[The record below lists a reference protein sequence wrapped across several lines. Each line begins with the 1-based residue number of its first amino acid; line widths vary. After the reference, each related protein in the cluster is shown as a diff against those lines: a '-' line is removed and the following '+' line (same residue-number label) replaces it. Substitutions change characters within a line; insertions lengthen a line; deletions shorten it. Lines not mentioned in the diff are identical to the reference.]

1 METGAAAGRLSAM
14 SQRIADRPV
23 EQLERALRSLRLD
36 SPNTLLDAALAVRGP
51 SAFLRDVGD
60 PLVRRLRDDETA
72 TRVAT
77 AMIEQ
82 RVLAHTRGWA
92 ATPGPLVALACAPW
106 EGRTVGLLA
115 LGFALAERSC
125 RITYLGSHT
134 PADVLRAYADEARC
148 AVVVI
153 AAEQEDAAVAER
165 RELAAISR
173 PLVVVGSARERLAR
187 MLGAPAVGPDTAAV
201 EIARTAR
208 TTSVLGDVR
217 RALPFRFQATAAT
230 R

>member
-1 METGAAAGRLSAM
+1 
-14 SQRIADRPV
+14 
-23 EQLERALRSLRLD
+23 
-36 SPNTLLDAALAVRGP
+36 
-51 SAFLRDVGD
+51 
-60 PLVRRLRDDETA
+60 
-72 TRVAT
+72 
-77 AMIEQ
+77 
-82 RVLAHTRGWA
+82 
-92 ATPGPLVALACAPW
+92 
-106 EGRTVGLLA
+106 VGLLA

-153 AAEQEDAAVAER
+153 AAEQEEAAVAER

-208 TTSVLGDVR
+208 TTSVLDDVR